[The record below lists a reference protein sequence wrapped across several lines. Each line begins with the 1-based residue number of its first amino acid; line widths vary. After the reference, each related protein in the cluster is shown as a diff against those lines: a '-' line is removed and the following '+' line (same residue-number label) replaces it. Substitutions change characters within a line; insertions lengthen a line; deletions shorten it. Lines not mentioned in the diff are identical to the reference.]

1 MNPIAGSIASA
12 TASFAGKKVSDYPS
26 CGPPSRRPISEPPMM
41 GGLRGASCPAH
52 SRERVDR
59 SFTFGSTAR
68 AASPFNGQ
76 ETGEG

>member
-12 TASFAGKKVSDYPS
+12 TASFAGEKVSDYPS
-26 CGPPSRRPISEPPMM
+26 CGLPLRRPIPERPTM
-41 GGLRGASCPAH
+41 GDLRGASCTAH

-68 AASPFNGQ
+68 AASP
-76 ETGEG
+76 